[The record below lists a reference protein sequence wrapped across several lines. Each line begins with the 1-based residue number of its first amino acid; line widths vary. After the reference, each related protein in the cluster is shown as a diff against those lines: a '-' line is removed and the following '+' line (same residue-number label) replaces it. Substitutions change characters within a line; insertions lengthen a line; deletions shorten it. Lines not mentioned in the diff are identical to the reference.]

1 MPREIYPSSYLCDC
15 GHQSDFSENTIREI
29 KAMSRKKKVRLGD
42 SGCPEHTI
50 VFYKGDMLEI
60 ICPNQQQKVKMSSKN
75 IPSEIKKQVD
85 KKVAAFNQNVIRN
98 PNIYYLTRY
107 RGRFLY
113 LERFNYGRSGP
124 ICRLEYTGSID
135 NWDFAIFKYSD
146 ERYDPE
152 EWFFTGANHVDGTV
166 EGAMKAGLEA
176 YPP

>member
-1 MPREIYPSSYLCDC
+1 
-15 GHQSDFSENTIREI
+15 
-29 KAMSRKKKVRLGD
+29 
-42 SGCPEHTI
+42 
-50 VFYKGDMLEI
+50 
-60 ICPNQQQKVKMSSKN
+60 MSSKT
-75 IPSEIKKQVD
+75 IPIDVKQQVD
-85 KKVAAFNQNVIRN
+85 KKVAAFNQKVISN

-124 ICRLEYTGSID
+124 ICRLEYTGEID

-152 EWFFTGANHVDGTV
+152 EWFFPGAGHIDGTV